1 MAALDG
7 QRTAMRLPAFRTV
20 LRTLLVLT
28 AAAALTGAGVA
39 AASPQEPKAAAP
51 LAGPAAVMALLDAR
65 TAVGMPTELADY
77 GIDGDVV
84 DVRLVGA
91 PSPGTTALLEG
102 IDPGLLRIETGA
114 GVPRH
119 QDLRGGQ
126 RITGGTTR
134 CTLGFSAGSGAQ
146 DWIIT
151 AGHCTRESDEWLDSE
166 GEVIGDGAR
175 TAGRGVD
182 VGAVPVT
189 AATPALP
196 EVASQ
201 AVRGVEPAPIGSTVC
216 LYGSTSGKTCGPVTA
231 RNRTV
236 NFDGE
241 QQRGMVVASICTAQG
256 DSGGPYITA
265 DGQAQGV
272 HSGAGDGC
280 TAYFTPIDQALSS
293 LGLTLR
299 TAGAGPGL
307 S

>member
-1 MAALDG
+1 VAALDG
-7 QRTAMRLPAFRTV
+7 QRTALRLPGFRTV
-20 LRTLLVLT
+20 LRALLVLT

-51 LAGPAAVMALLDAR
+51 LAAPAAVMALLDAR
-65 TAVGMPTELADY
+65 TAAGMPAGIADY

-84 DVRLVGA
+84 DVRLVGD
-91 PSPGTTALLEG
+91 PSPEVTALLDG
-102 IDPGLLRIETGA
+102 IDPALLRVETGA

-119 QDLRGGQ
+119 QALRGGQ

-134 CTLGFSAGSGAQ
+134 CTLGFSAGSGTQ

-151 AGHCTRESDEWLDSE
+151 AGHCTRESDEWLDDN
-166 GEVIGDGAR
+166 GEVIGDGAT
-175 TAGRGVD
+175 TARNGVD

-189 AATPALP
+189 SSTAALP
-196 EVASQ
+196 EVASVP
-201 AVRGVEPAPIGSTVC
+201 VRGTAPAPVGSTVC
-216 LYGSTSGKTCGPVTA
+216 LYGSTSGKTCGTVTG
-231 RNRTV
+231 RDRTV
-236 NFDGE
+236 NFDGQ

-293 LGLTLR
+293 LGLSLR
-299 TAGAGPGL
+299 TA
-307 S
+307 